1 MQEKRFAALP
11 LAALVLTTLLVIT
24 AASMARDRQG
34 FDPSRSD
41 VIFDSVPVGE
51 TSAPQTVTVR
61 NNGNGSL
68 HFDDLRLSGP
78 HPHDFVFSDNCE
90 GRTLAADE
98 SCRVQI
104 RFRPTKE
111 GTRVAHLRFDQ
122 DGGSCAN
129 WITLAGSGPAQPSAT
144 AARCDDPPAK
154 TDPAPQPAAAP
165 LAPAAPPAPVVTPPV
180 TSTTV
185 LSNAAI
191 GLPVRSCRSRRAFR
205 IHINPPRGMRFTQVT
220 VKLNRRSVRVIR
232 GRNITAD
239 VSLRGLP
246 RGRFALHVLARTA
259 SGRIL
264 ERTRHYVTCARDR
277 SE

>member
-1 MQEKRFAALP
+1 MQGKRFTALA
-11 LAALVLTTLLVIT
+11 LSALVLTTLLVVT
-24 AASMARDRQG
+24 AASMARDGRA

-61 NNGNGSL
+61 NGGDSPL
-68 HFDDLRLSGP
+68 RFEDLRLSGP
-78 HPHDFVFSDNCE
+78 HPHDFVFSDDCAK
-90 GRTLAADE
+90 RTLAADE
-98 SCRVQI
+98 SCRVHI

-122 DGGSCAN
+122 DGSGSCAN

-144 AARCDDPPAK
+144 AARCDK
-154 TDPAPQPAAAP
+154 NEPAPQSAVTPP
-165 LAPAAPPAPVVTPPV
+165 APAAPPAAVVAQPGTNA
-180 TSTTV
+180 TV
-185 LSNAAI
+185 LSSGAI
-191 GLPVRSCRSRRAFR
+191 GLPARSCRSRRAFR
-205 IHINPPRGMRFTQVT
+205 IHINPPRGMRFVQVT
-220 VKLNRRSVRVIR
+220 VKLNRRSVKVIR

-246 RGRFALHVLARTA
+246 RGRFALHVLAQTA

-264 ERTRHYVTCARDR
+264 ERTRHYVTCVRDR